1 MITLLKNG
9 RIYDPAQ
16 QKDGVVE
23 DIYIRD
29 GRIISKPAPNEKI
42 TQTYDLRGKV
52 VMAGAIDMHSH
63 IGGGKMNIARMML
76 PEYQS
81 QHQSQHQRQ
90 YQQKQLEEIKN
101 SSDPEVHICTPH
113 CSHHATPSATDTGF
127 RYIEMG
133 YTAAF
138 EPAMLPINARQT
150 HLEMGD
156 TPMIDKGGYAMLG
169 NDDYFLRLLANK
181 ADQKAIND
189 YVAWILHATQA
200 IGIKVVNPGGINA
213 FKFNQRQQNLDEN
226 NAHYQVTPRD
236 ILHSLSRAV
245 HDLGIAKPLHV
256 HCNNLGVAGNFA
268 TTLDTMTASSGL
280 PMHLTHIQFHSYG
293 TEGDKKFSSA
303 AAQIAEALNKNKHIT
318 ADVGQILFGQ
328 TVTASGDSMMQ
339 HLNANHANPKK
350 SVIMDIE
357 CDAGCGVVPFKYRD
371 QNYVNALQWAIGLEL
386 FLSVEDP
393 WRIFLTTDH
402 PNGAPFTSYPHL
414 IRLLMD
420 KSFRNEAFAKLNLDA
435 QAMSNLNAITRE
447 YSLYE
452 IATMTRAGAA
462 KLIGLNDRGHL
473 GVGAAADITVYTDQA
488 DREAMF
494 SKPDFVFKNGELV
507 VKHGQVVKVVWG
519 ATHTTKPAFDASVEK
534 DLKQY
539 FDRYQTIQLDNFK
552 ISQDEIESDG
562 RSKIISHQIN
572 KKG

>member
-9 RIYDPAQ
+9 RIYDPAH
-16 QKDGVVE
+16 QKNGVVE
-23 DIYIRD
+23 DIYIRN
-29 GRIISKPAPNEKI
+29 GRIIAKPADTEKI
-42 TQTYDLRGKV
+42 SQTFDLSGKV

-63 IGGGKMNIARMML
+63 IGGGKINIARMML
-76 PEYQS
+76 PEYQEK
-81 QHQSQHQRQ
+81 QRQ
-90 YQQKQLEEIKN
+90 EIKN
-101 SSDPEVHICTPH
+101 LSEPEAHICTPH
-113 CSHHATPSATDTGF
+113 CSHHATPSTTDTGF

-138 EPAMLPINARQT
+138 EPAISPVNARQA

-169 NDDYFLRLLANK
+169 NDDYFLRMLAAK
-181 ADQKAIND
+181 KDQKAIND

-213 FKFNQRQQNLDEN
+213 FKFNQRRLNLDEN
-226 NAHYQVTPRD
+226 NIHYQVSPRE
-236 ILHSLSRAV
+236 ILQSLSRAV
-245 HDLGIAKPLHV
+245 HELGIAKPLHV
-256 HCNNLGVAGNFA
+256 HCNNLGAAGNFA
-268 TTLDTMTASSGL
+268 TTLDTMSASSGL

-339 HLNANHANPKK
+339 HLNAKHANPKK

-357 CDAGCGVVPFKYRD
+357 CDAGCGVLPFKYRD

-420 KSFRNEAFAKLNLDA
+420 KSFRNEAFTKLNLDA
-435 QAMSNLNAITRE
+435 QAMSNLASLDRE

-452 IATMTRAGAA
+452 IAIMTRAGAG

-473 GVGAAADITVYTDQA
+473 GAGAAADITVYTDQA

-494 SKPDFVFKNGELV
+494 SKPDYVFKNGDLA
-507 VKHGQVVKVVWG
+507 VKDGRVVKVVWG
-519 ATHTTKPAFDASVEK
+519 VTHTAKPAFDTGVEK
-534 DLKQY
+534 DLKEY
-539 FDRYQTIQLDNFK
+539 FNRYQTMQMDNFK
-552 ISQDEIESDG
+552 ISDDEISSDG
-562 RSKIISHQIN
+562 RGQVVAHHN
-572 KKG
+572 DKK

>member
-1 MITLLKNG
+1 MITQLKNG
-9 RIYDPAQ
+9 KLYDPANG
-16 QKDGVVE
+16 KDGVVQ
-23 DIYIRD
+23 DIYIRG
-29 GRIISKPAPNEKI
+29 GRIIAKPSSSEKI
-42 TQTYDLRGKV
+42 SHSVDLSGKV

-63 IGGGKMNIARMML
+63 IGGGKINIARMML
-76 PEYQS
+76 PEFQESRRYS
-81 QHQSQHQRQ
+81 
-90 YQQKQLEEIKN
+90 E
-101 SSDPEVHICTPH
+101 PEAHICSPN
-113 CSHHATPSATDTGF
+113 CSHHATPNTTETGF

-138 EPAMLPINARQT
+138 EPAMMPINARQA
-150 HLEMGD
+150 HLEMAD

-169 NDDYFLRLLANK
+169 NDDYFLRLLAAGK
-181 ADQKAIND
+181 DQKAIND

-200 IGIKVVNPGGINA
+200 IGIKVVNAGGISA
-213 FKFNQRQQNLDEN
+213 FKFNQRKLDLDE
-226 NAHYQVTPRD
+226 AHSYYQVSARD
-236 ILHSLSRAV
+236 ILKSLSRAV
-245 HDLGIAKPLHV
+245 YDLGIAKPLHV
-256 HCNNLGVAGNFA
+256 HCNNLGAAGNFE
-268 TTLDTMTASSGL
+268 TTLKTIEAADGL

-293 TEGDKKFSSA
+293 TEGDRKFSSA
-303 AAQIAEALNKNKHIT
+303 AAEIAQAINKHKNIS

-339 HLNANHANPKK
+339 QINAKHANPKK

-371 QNYVNALQWAIGLEL
+371 QNFVNALQWAIGLEI
-386 FLSVEDP
+386 FLSVNDP

-435 QAMSNLNAITRE
+435 QAMSNLKSLTRE

-452 IATMTRAGAA
+452 IAIMTRAGPA
-462 KLIGLNDRGHL
+462 KLIGMHDRGHL
-473 GVGAAADITVYTDQA
+473 GVGAGADIAVYNEQT

-494 SKPDFVFKNGELV
+494 SQPAYVFKDGELV
-507 VKHGQVVKVVWG
+507 VKAGKVIKVTWG
-519 ATHTTKPAFDASVEK
+519 ATYTAQPEFDIGVEQ

-539 FDRYQTIQLDNFK
+539 FDRYHTMQLANFK
-552 ISQDEIESDG
+552 INATEISHDG
-562 RSKIISHQIN
+562 RGRIIVSKQHPITS
-572 KKG
+572 

>member
-1 MITLLKNG
+1 MITHLKKG
-9 RIYDPAQ
+9 KLYDPAHN
-16 QKDGVVE
+16 KNGVVE
-23 DIYIRD
+23 DIYIFQ
-29 GRIISKPAPNEKI
+29 GRIVPKPLDPSKI
-42 TQTYDLRGKV
+42 TQTFDLTGKV

-63 IGGGKMNIARMML
+63 IGGGKINIARMML
-76 PEYQS
+76 PEFQETRGYS
-81 QHQSQHQRQ
+81 
-90 YQQKQLEEIKN
+90 E
-101 SSDPEVHICTPH
+101 PEAHICTPN
-113 CSHHATPSATDTGF
+113 CSHNATPSTTDTGF

-138 EPAMLPINARQT
+138 EPAILPINARHA

-169 NDDYFLRLLANK
+169 NDDYFLRLLAQK

-189 YVAWILHATQA
+189 YVAWTLHATQV
-200 IGIKVVNPGGINA
+200 IGIKVVNPGGISA
-213 FKFNQRQQNLDEN
+213 FKFNQRRLDLDEN
-226 NAHYQVTPRD
+226 NVHYQVSPRE
-236 ILHSLSRAV
+236 ILQTLSRAV
-245 HDLGIAKPLHV
+245 NELGIAKPLHV
-256 HCNNLGVAGNFA
+256 HCNNLGAAGNFQ
-268 TTLDTMTASSGL
+268 TTLDTMGTSDGL

-328 TVTASGDSMMQ
+328 TVTASGDTMMQ
-339 HLNANHANPKK
+339 HLNAQHANPKK

-420 KSFRNEAFAKLNLDA
+420 KTFRNEAFAKLNLDA
-435 QAMSNLNAITRE
+435 QAMSNLTSLNRE

-452 IATMTRAGAA
+452 IAIMTRAGAA
-462 KLIGLNDRGHL
+462 KLIGLNDCGHL
-473 GVGAAADITVYTDQA
+473 GVGAQADITVYTDQP

-494 SKPDFVFKNGELV
+494 AKPDYVFKNGELV
-507 VKHGQVVKVVWG
+507 VKNGKVVKVVWG
-519 ATHTTKPAFDASVEK
+519 ATHTAKPAFDACVEK
-534 DLKQY
+534 GLSEY
-539 FDRYQTIQLDNFK
+539 FDKFHTIQLDNFK
-552 ISQDEIESDG
+552 INDDEISDDG
-562 RSKIISHQIN
+562 RGKIISN
-572 KKG
+572 TTKST

>member
-9 RIYDPAQ
+9 KIYDPAHN
-16 QKDGVVE
+16 KDGVVE
-23 DIYIRD
+23 DIYIYQ
-29 GRIISKPAPNEKI
+29 GRIIPKPLDDAKI
-42 TQTYDLRGKV
+42 SQTYDLSGKV
-52 VMAGAIDMHSH
+52 IMAGAIDMHSH
-63 IGGGKMNIARMML
+63 IGGGKINIARMML
-76 PEYQS
+76 PEYQ
-81 QHQSQHQRQ
+81 
-90 YQQKQLEEIKN
+90 QKQAQETKN
-101 SSDPEVHICTPH
+101 LSEPEAHICTPH
-113 CSHHATPSATDTGF
+113 CSHHATPSTTDTGF

-138 EPAMLPINARQT
+138 EPAISPVNARQA

-169 NDDYFLRLLANK
+169 NDDYFLRLLAAQKN
-181 ADQKAIND
+181 QKAIND

-213 FKFNQRQQNLDEN
+213 FKFNQRRLNLDEN
-226 NAHYQVTPRD
+226 NVHYQVSPRE
-236 ILHSLSRAV
+236 ILQSLSRAV
-245 HDLGIAKPLHV
+245 HELGIAKPLHV
-256 HCNNLGVAGNFA
+256 HCNNLGAAGNFE
-268 TTLDTMTASSGL
+268 TTLNTMSASNGL

-339 HLNANHANPKK
+339 HLNAKHANPKK
-350 SVIMDIE
+350 SVIMDVE
-357 CDAGCGVVPFKYRD
+357 CDSGCGVLPFKYRD
-371 QNYVNALQWAIGLEL
+371 QNYVNALQWAIGLEI

-420 KSFRNEAFAKLNLDA
+420 KTFRNEAFAKLNLDA
-435 QAMSNLNAITRE
+435 QAMSNLTSLHRE

-452 IATMTRAGAA
+452 IAIMTRAGAS
-462 KLIGLNDRGHL
+462 KLIGLNDCGHL
-473 GVGAAADITVYTDQA
+473 GIGAKADITVYTDQA

-494 SKPDFVFKNGELV
+494 AKPDYVFKNGELV
-507 VKHGQVVKVVWG
+507 VKNGSVVKVVWG
-519 ATHTTKPAFDASVEK
+519 VTHTAKPAFDINVEK
-534 DLKQY
+534 DLKDY
-539 FDRYQTIQLDNFK
+539 FDRYQTMRLDNFK
-552 ISQDEIESDG
+552 ISDDEISDDG
-562 RSKIISHQIN
+562 RGSIVVN
-572 KKG
+572 KN

>member
-9 RIYDPAQ
+9 KIYDPAHG
-16 QKDGVVE
+16 KDGVVE
-23 DIYIRD
+23 DIYID
-29 GRIISKPAPNEKI
+29 QGRIVPKPLDNAKIS
-42 TQTYDLRGKV
+42 QTYDLAGKV

-63 IGGGKMNIARMML
+63 IGGGKVNIARMML
-76 PEYQS
+76 PEYQ
-81 QHQSQHQRQ
+81 QQ
-90 YQQKQLEEIKN
+90 YQQKQAQELKN
-101 SSDPEVHICTPH
+101 SSDPAAHICTPH

-138 EPAMLPINARQT
+138 EPAISPVNARQA

-169 NDDYFLRLLANK
+169 NDDYFLRMLAAK
-181 ADQKAIND
+181 KDQKAIND
-189 YVAWILHATQA
+189 YVAWILHASQA

-213 FKFNQRQQNLDEN
+213 FKFNQRRLNLDEN
-226 NAHYQVTPRD
+226 NVHYQVSPRE
-236 ILHSLSRAV
+236 ILQKLSKAV

-256 HCNNLGVAGNFA
+256 HCNNLGAAGNFE
-268 TTLDTMTASSGL
+268 TTLNTMSASDGL

-303 AAQIAEALNKNKHIT
+303 AAQIAEALNKHKHIT
-318 ADVGQILFGQ
+318 ADVGQILFNQ

-339 HLNANHANPKK
+339 HLNAKHANPKK

-357 CDAGCGVVPFKYRD
+357 CDAGCGVLPFKYRD
-371 QNYVNALQWAIGLEL
+371 QNYVNALQWAIGLEI

-420 KSFRNEAFAKLNLDA
+420 KGFRNEAFAKLNLDA
-435 QAMSNLNAITRE
+435 QAMSNLTSLNRE

-452 IATMTRAGAA
+452 IAIMTRAGAA
-462 KLIGLNDRGHL
+462 KLIGLNNCGHL
-473 GVGAAADITVYTDQA
+473 GVGAQADITIYTDQA

-494 SKPDFVFKNGELV
+494 AKPEFVFKNGELV
-507 VKHGQVVKVVWG
+507 VKDGKVIKVVWG
-519 ATHTTKPAFDASVEK
+519 TTHVAKPAFDISVEK
-534 DLKQY
+534 DLNTY
-539 FDRYQTIQLDNFK
+539 FDQFHTIQLDHYK
-552 ISQDEIESDG
+552 IPDDEISSDG
-562 RSKIISHQIN
+562 RGSITVN
-572 KKG
+572 TKKSS

>member
-1 MITLLKNG
+1 MITHLKNCK
-9 RIYDPAQ
+9 IIDPAHN
-16 QKDGVVE
+16 KNGVME

-29 GRIISKPAPNEKI
+29 GYIIVKPSATEKI
-42 TQTYDLRGKV
+42 AQSYDLKGKV

-63 IGGGKMNIARMML
+63 IGGGKVNIARMML
-76 PEYQS
+76 PEF
-81 QHQSQHQRQ
+81 RQ
-90 YQQKQLEEIKN
+90 YTE
-101 SSDPEVHICTPH
+101 PEAHICSPH
-113 CSHHATPSATDTGF
+113 CSHFATPTTTETGF
-127 RYIEMG
+127 KYIEMG

-138 EPAMLPINARQT
+138 EPAMMPINARQT

-169 NDDYFLRLLANK
+169 NDDYFLRMLTAK
-181 ADQKAIND
+181 KDQKAIND
-189 YVAWILHATQA
+189 YVAWVLHATQA
-200 IGIKVVNPGGINA
+200 IGIKVVNPGGISA
-213 FKFNQRQQNLDEN
+213 FKFNQRKLDLDEN
-226 NAHYQVTPRD
+226 NVHYQVTPRE
-236 ILHSLSRAV
+236 ILKSLSRAV
-245 HDLGIAKPLHV
+245 NELGIAKPLHV
-256 HCNNLGVAGNFA
+256 HCNNLGVAGNFE
-268 TTLDTMTASSGL
+268 TTLNTMGASDGV

-318 ADVGQILFGQ
+318 ADVGQVLFGQ
-328 TVTASGDSMMQ
+328 TVTTSGDNMMQ
-339 HLNANHANPKK
+339 HLNAKHANPKK

-402 PNGAPFTSYPHL
+402 PNGAPFTCYPHL

-420 KSFRNEAFAKLNLDA
+420 KSFRDETFAKLNLDA
-435 QAMSNLNAITRE
+435 QAMSNLTAINRE

-473 GVGAAADITVYTDQA
+473 GVGAAADITIYTENA
-488 DREAMF
+488 DFETMF
-494 SKPDFVFKNGELV
+494 SKPNYVFKDGELV
-507 VKHGQVVKVVWG
+507 VKEGKVVKVVWG
-519 ATHTTKPAFDASVEK
+519 KTHTAKPSFDHAVEK
-534 DLKQY
+534 GLKEY
-539 FDRYQTIQLDNFK
+539 FEKYHTIQLDNFK
-552 ISQDEIESDG
+552 ISDQEIAQDG
-562 RSKIISHQIN
+562 RGQVIAHKG
-572 KKG
+572 KKRAN

>member
-9 RIYDPAQ
+9 KLYDPVHN
-16 QKDGVVE
+16 KNGVLD
-23 DIYIRD
+23 DIYIFQ
-29 GRIISKPAPNEKI
+29 GRIISKPLNTEKI
-42 TQTYDLRGKV
+42 SQTYDLTGKV

-63 IGGGKMNIARMML
+63 IGGGKVNIARMML
-76 PEYQS
+76 PEFQDKKL
-81 QHQSQHQRQ
+81 Q
-90 YQQKQLEEIKN
+90 ETKN
-101 SSDPEVHICTPH
+101 YSEPEAHICTPY
-113 CSHHATPSATDTGF
+113 CSHNATPSTTDTGF

-138 EPAMLPINARQT
+138 EPAILPINARHA

-169 NDDYFLRLLANK
+169 NDDYFLRLLASR

-189 YVAWILHATQA
+189 YVAWTLAATQA
-200 IGIKVVNPGGINA
+200 IGIKVVNPGGISA
-213 FKFNQRQQNLDEN
+213 FKFNQRRLDLDEN
-226 NAHYQVTPRD
+226 NVHYKVTPRE
-236 ILHSLSRAV
+236 ILKSLSNAV
-245 HDLGIAKPLHV
+245 YQLGIAKPLHV
-256 HCNNLGVAGNFA
+256 HCNNLGAAGNFE
-268 TTLDTMTASSGL
+268 TTLNTMGASEGL

-328 TVTASGDSMMQ
+328 TVTASGDTMMQ
-339 HLNANHANPKK
+339 HLNAKLANPKK

-371 QNYVNALQWAIGLEL
+371 QNYVNALQWAIGLEI

-420 KSFRNEAFAKLNLDA
+420 KTFRNETFAKLNLDA
-435 QAMSNLNAITRE
+435 QAMSNLASLNRE
-447 YSLYE
+447 YTLYE
-452 IATMTRAGAA
+452 IAIMTRAGAA

-473 GVGAAADITVYTDQA
+473 GIGAAADITIYTDQA

-494 SKPDFVFKNGELV
+494 AKPDYVFKDGELV
-507 VKHGQVVKVVWG
+507 VKDGKVIKVVWG
-519 ATHTTKPAFDASVEK
+519 ATHTAKPAFDMRVEQG
-534 DLKQY
+534 LKKY
-539 FDRYQTIQLDNFK
+539 FEKYHTIQLDNFK
-552 ISQDEIESDG
+552 ISDDEITEDG
-562 RSKIISHQIN
+562 RGKIIVHDKTS
-572 KKG
+572 

>member
-1 MITLLKNG
+1 MITMLKNG
-9 RIYDPAQ
+9 RIYDPANS
-16 QKDGVVE
+16 KDGVIQ
-23 DIYIRD
+23 DLYIRD
-29 GRIISKPAPNEKI
+29 GRIITKPASHEKI
-42 TQTYDLRGKV
+42 TQTYDLTGKV

-63 IGGGKMNIARMML
+63 IGGGKVNIARMML
-76 PEYQS
+76 PEFQ
-81 QHQSQHQRQ
+81 
-90 YQQKQLEEIKN
+90 ETKN
-101 SSDPEVHICTPH
+101 YSEPEAHICTPN
-113 CSHHATPSATDTGF
+113 CSHHATPNTSDTGF

-138 EPAMLPINARQT
+138 EPAILPINARQA
-150 HLEMGD
+150 HLEMAD

-169 NDDYFLRLLANK
+169 NDDYFLRLLSSK

-189 YVAWILHATQA
+189 YVAWTLHATQA
-200 IGIKVVNPGGINA
+200 IGIKVVNPGGISA
-213 FKFNQRQQNLDEN
+213 FKFNQRRLDLDEN
-226 NAHYQVTPRD
+226 HSYYQVSPRE
-236 ILHSLSRAV
+236 ILKSLSTAV
-245 HDLGIAKPLHV
+245 NQLGIAKPLHV
-256 HCNNLGVAGNFA
+256 HCNNLGAAGNFE
-268 TTLDTMTASSGL
+268 TTLNTMGASDGV

-293 TEGDKKFSSA
+293 TEGGKKFSSA
-303 AAQIAEALNKNKHIT
+303 AAQISEALNKNKHIT

-339 HLNANHANPKK
+339 QLNAKHANPKK

-371 QNYVNALQWAIGLEL
+371 QNYVNALQWAIGLEI

-435 QAMSNLNAITRE
+435 QAMSNLTSLDRE

-452 IATMTRAGAA
+452 IAVMTRAGAA

-473 GVGAAADITVYTDQA
+473 GVGGAADITIYTNQP

-494 SKPDFVFKNGELV
+494 AKPDYVFKDGELV
-507 VKHGQVVKVVWG
+507 VKDGKVIKVVWG
-519 ATHTTKPAFDASVEK
+519 KTHTTKPAFDIGVEQN
-534 DLKQY
+534 LKVY
-539 FDRYQTIQLDNFK
+539 FDKYHTIQLDNFK
-552 ISQDEIESDG
+552 ISNDEIAEDG
-562 RSKIISHQIN
+562 RGGVIVHQ
-572 KKG
+572 GRT

>member
-1 MITLLKNG
+1 MITHLKNG
-9 RIYDPAQ
+9 RIYCPVMGA
-16 QKDGVVE
+16 DGVVQ

-29 GRIISKPAPNEKI
+29 GKIIAKPASHEKI
-42 TQTYDLRGKV
+42 NQTFDLTGKI

-63 IGGGKMNIARMML
+63 IGGGKVNIARMML
-76 PEYQS
+76 PEFQ
-81 QHQSQHQRQ
+81 
-90 YQQKQLEEIKN
+90 ENKN
-101 SSDPEVHICTPH
+101 YSEPEAHICTPN
-113 CSHHATPSATDTGF
+113 CSHHATPNTSDTGF

-138 EPAMLPINARQT
+138 EPAILPINARQA
-150 HLEMGD
+150 HLEMAD

-169 NDDYFLRLLANK
+169 NDDYFLRLLSSN
-181 ADQKAIND
+181 ADQKVIND
-189 YVAWILHATQA
+189 YVAWTLHATQA
-200 IGIKVVNPGGINA
+200 IGIKVVNPGGISA
-213 FKFNQRQQNLDEN
+213 FKFNQRRLDLDEN
-226 NAHYQVTPRD
+226 HSHYQISPRQ
-236 ILHSLSRAV
+236 ILKSLSRAV

-256 HCNNLGVAGNFA
+256 HCNNLGAAGNFE
-268 TTLDTMTASSGL
+268 TTLNTMVASDGV

-303 AAQIAEALNKNKHIT
+303 AAQISEALNNNKHIT

-339 HLNANHANPKK
+339 HLNAKFANPKK

-371 QNYVNALQWAIGLEL
+371 QNYVNALQWAIGLEI

-435 QAMSNLNAITRE
+435 QAMSNLTSLDRE

-452 IATMTRAGAA
+452 IAIMTRAGAA
-462 KLIGLNDRGHL
+462 KLIGLNDRGYL
-473 GVGAAADITVYTDQA
+473 GVGAAADITIYTDQP

-494 SKPDFVFKNGELV
+494 AKPDYVFKDGELV
-507 VKHGQVVKVVWG
+507 VKDGKVVKVVWG
-519 ATHTTKPAFDASVEK
+519 KTHTAKPAFDIDVEQ

-539 FDRYQTIQLDNFK
+539 FDKYHTIQLDNFK
-552 ISQDEIESDG
+552 ISNDEIAEDG
-562 RSKIISHQIN
+562 RGGIITHTN
-572 KKG
+572 

>member
-1 MITLLKNG
+1 MIILLKNG

-16 QKDGVVE
+16 QKNGVVE

-29 GRIISKPAPNEKI
+29 GRIVSQPVTGEKI
-42 TQTYDLRGKV
+42 AHTYDLTGKV

-76 PEYQS
+76 PEYQ
-81 QHQSQHQRQ
+81 RQ
-90 YQQKQLEEIKN
+90 YQQQQLAEIRN

-181 ADQKAIND
+181 ADQKAVND

-213 FKFNQRQQNLDEN
+213 FKFNQRQQNLDEHN
-226 NAHYQVTPRD
+226 PYYAVTPRD
-236 ILHSLSRAV
+236 ILQSLSRAV

-303 AAQIAEALNKNKHIT
+303 AAHIAEALNKNKHIT

-420 KSFRNEAFAKLNLDA
+420 KTFRNEAFAKLNLDA

-447 YSLYE
+447 YTLYE

-473 GVGAAADITVYTDQA
+473 AVGAAADITVYTDQA

-494 SKPDFVFKNGELV
+494 SSPDYVFKNGELV
-507 VKHGQVVKVVWG
+507 VKNGQVVKVVWG
-519 ATHTTKPAFDASVEK
+519 ATHTTKPAFDSGVEK
-534 DLKQY
+534 NLKQY
-539 FDRYQTIQLDNFK
+539 FDRYQTIQMDNFK
-552 ISQDEIESDG
+552 ISKDEIESDG
-562 RSKIISHQIN
+562 CSKIITHSIN
-572 KKG
+572 KRNQA

>member
-9 RIYDPAQ
+9 KLYDPVHN
-16 QKDGVVE
+16 KNGVLD
-23 DIYIRD
+23 DIYIFQ
-29 GRIISKPAPNEKI
+29 GRIISKPLNTEKI
-42 TQTYDLRGKV
+42 SQTYDLTGKV

-63 IGGGKMNIARMML
+63 IGGGKVNIARMML
-76 PEYQS
+76 PEFQDKKL
-81 QHQSQHQRQ
+81 Q
-90 YQQKQLEEIKN
+90 ETKN
-101 SSDPEVHICTPH
+101 YSEPEAHICTPY
-113 CSHHATPSATDTGF
+113 CSHNATPSTTDTGF

-138 EPAMLPINARQT
+138 EPAILPINARHA

-169 NDDYFLRLLANK
+169 NDDYFLRLLASR

-189 YVAWILHATQA
+189 YVAWTLAATQA
-200 IGIKVVNPGGINA
+200 IGIKVVNPGGISA
-213 FKFNQRQQNLDEN
+213 FKFNQRRLDLDEN
-226 NAHYQVTPRD
+226 NVHYKVTPRE
-236 ILHSLSRAV
+236 ILKSLSNAV
-245 HDLGIAKPLHV
+245 YQLGIAKPLHV
-256 HCNNLGVAGNFA
+256 HCNNLGAAGNFE
-268 TTLDTMTASSGL
+268 TTLNTMGASEGL

-303 AAQIAEALNKNKHIT
+303 AAQIAEALNTNKHIT

-328 TVTASGDSMMQ
+328 TVTASGDTMMQ
-339 HLNANHANPKK
+339 HLNAKLANPKK

-371 QNYVNALQWAIGLEL
+371 QNYVNALQWAIGLEI

-420 KSFRNEAFAKLNLDA
+420 KTFRNETFAKLNLDA
-435 QAMSNLNAITRE
+435 QAMSNLASLNRE
-447 YSLYE
+447 YTLYE
-452 IATMTRAGAA
+452 IAIMTRAGAA

-473 GVGAAADITVYTDQA
+473 GIGAAADITIYTDQA

-494 SKPDFVFKNGELV
+494 AKPDYVFKDGELV
-507 VKHGQVVKVVWG
+507 VKDGKVIKVVWG
-519 ATHTTKPAFDASVEK
+519 ATHTAKPAFDMRVEQG
-534 DLKQY
+534 LKKY
-539 FDRYQTIQLDNFK
+539 FEKYHTIQLDNFK
-552 ISQDEIESDG
+552 ISDDEITEDG
-562 RSKIISHQIN
+562 RGKIIVHDKTS
-572 KKG
+572 